1 MEPPPSGQDEPLALS
16 PGLHINGYAVES
28 EIVIEDRRWLA
39 AVPRL
44 TLQIRRAITL
54 SAWMTSR
61 PYHPTILL
69 TNDRA
74 VKTLNAIY
82 RGRNKPTNVLT
93 FEASGIS
100 SDGDIA
106 LAFETVRREA
116 TSGGKRL
123 SAHMLHLLVHGI
135 LHLAGHDHLFA
146 GEARRMEQA
155 ETRIL
160 SRLGISNPWRVN
172 ERVWR

>member
-1 MEPPPSGQDEPLALS
+1 MEPPPSKQDDHHAPPPGQNLNNARCDS
-16 PGLHINGYAVES
+16 DI
-28 EIVIEDRRWLA
+28 IVQDRRWHA

-44 TLQIRRAITL
+44 EMQVRRAITF
-54 SAWMTSR
+54 SAWMTHR

-74 VKTLNAIY
+74 VKTLNALY

-93 FEASGIS
+93 FEASGPF

-106 LAFETVRREA
+106 LAFETIRREA
-116 TSGGKRL
+116 SSKQKGFT
-123 SAHMLHLLVHGI
+123 AHTLHLLVHGI
-135 LHLAGHDHLFA
+135 LHLAGHDHLYA

-155 ETRIL
+155 EARIL
-160 SRLGISNPWRVN
+160 ARLGVANPWRAS
-172 ERVWR
+172 EKGWR